1 MLTGDRRHGGRD
13 AHGVEVAEMAMETV
27 NEATIILPDG
37 AGVAAEA
44 ARGPVVLGPGQTGEA
59 YVVMVGAMPA
69 GDPGPPL
76 HIHPDTDEAFYIAEG
91 EMTFQLGDREV
102 IAGAGAF
109 VFVPRGMV
117 HTARNSG
124 PGPIRGL
131 ILLSPG
137 GAEHIFQPVETA

>member
-1 MLTGDRRHGGRD
+1 
-13 AHGVEVAEMAMETV
+13 MEAVNGATV
-27 NEATIILPDG
+27 ILPDAGG
-37 AGVAAEA
+37 ATAEA

-59 YVVMVGAMPA
+59 YVVMIGAMPA

-76 HIHPDTDEAFYIAEG
+76 HIHPHTDEAFYIAEG

-102 IAGAGAF
+102 AAGAGAF

-124 PGPIRGL
+124 PGPMRGL
-131 ILLSPG
+131 LLLSPG
-137 GAEHIFQPVETA
+137 EAEHILQPVQTP

>member
-1 MLTGDRRHGGRD
+1 MMPKHDRDRGKQGVQ
-13 AHGVEVAEMAMETV
+13 GVEVGMEAVNGATV
-27 NEATIILPDG
+27 ILPDAGG
-37 AGVAAEA
+37 AEAEA

-69 GDPGPPL
+69 GDAGPPL
-76 HIHPDTDEAFYIAEG
+76 HIHPYTDEAFYIAEG

-102 IAGAGAF
+102 VAGAGAF

-124 PGPIRGL
+124 PGPMRGL
-131 ILLSPG
+131 LLLSPG
-137 GAEHIFQPVETA
+137 GAEHIFQPVETP